1 MKNLAGLIVTGAVL
15 LAAPQASMDACIGCA
30 YKAVHA
36 VAMSPLLNP
45 AATVQKGKASKPA
58 TKPATKPKAE
68 AAAPTKAPAAA
79 RTSTVVE
86 IAAKSAGVI
95 LVDTTMWR
103 PSKEQHS
110 ANTDV
115 QFDHSTGN
123 GYMTLASQPTFA
135 PISAFS
141 ESFIKDVQESNPGS
155 TIIEQ
160 ADKVVNGSS
169 FKTIRFELPVSAS
182 VPVPIGYLVAITSNK
197 HGVFILSCYSA
208 KELIDEFV
216 PDFLQVLNS
225 YKKPA

>member
-1 MKNLAGLIVTGAVL
+1 MKKLAGWIVTSVVL
-15 LAAPQASMDACIGCA
+15 LTAPQASMDACIGCA

-58 TKPATKPKAE
+58 SKQKTE
-68 AAAPTKAPAAA
+68 AAAPSKAPAAA
-79 RTSTVVE
+79 RTSSVAE
-86 IAAKSAGVI
+86 FAAKSAGVI
-95 LVDTTMWR
+95 MVDTTMWR
-103 PSKEQHS
+103 PSKQQHS

-123 GYMTLASQPTFA
+123 GYMTLASQSNFA
-135 PISAFS
+135 PIAAYS

-155 TIIEQ
+155 TIVEQ

-169 FKTIRFELPVSAS
+169 FRTIRFELPVSES
-182 VPVPIGYLVAITSNK
+182 VPVPVGYLVAITSNK

-216 PDFLQVLNS
+216 PDFLAVLNS